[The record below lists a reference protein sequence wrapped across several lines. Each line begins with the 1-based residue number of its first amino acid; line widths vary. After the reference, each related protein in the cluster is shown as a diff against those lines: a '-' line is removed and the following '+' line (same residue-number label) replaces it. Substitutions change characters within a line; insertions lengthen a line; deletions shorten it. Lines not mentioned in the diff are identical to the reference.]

1 MADDG
6 RVPSMTSGEEEEIK
20 AFLVLNRLGIENRR
34 MAVALFSEGKNARE
48 IVERMGS
55 EDLLKELS
63 ISENA
68 PSFNAEKEIELCH
81 QKKIDFLTFTDT
93 AYPAVLKEIADPPL
107 LLYKK
112 GNISENDRTAIAIV
126 GTRHPSFYGR
136 TQAKRFAQELA
147 ARGLTI
153 VSGLARGD

>member
-1 MADDG
+1 
-6 RVPSMTSGEEEEIK
+6 MTSTEEKEIR
-20 AFLVLNRLGIENRR
+20 AFLALNRLRIEGRR
-34 MAVALFSEGKNARE
+34 RVFSLFSEGRSAQE
-48 IVERMGS
+48 VVERMES
-55 EDLLKELS
+55 EDLFRDYPVPEGAVPFS
-63 ISENA
+63 
-68 PSFNAEKEIELCH
+68 AEKEIEFCA
-81 QKKIDFLTFTDT
+81 QKRIDFLLYSDED
-93 AYPAVLKEIADPPL
+93 YPAILKEIADPPL

-112 GNISENDRTAIAIV
+112 GTLIEDDRNAIAIV